1 VTSAE
6 TLAAG
11 RRRLA
16 EAGIEDAALEAE
28 LLLRQALG
36 LTRERLLTRLR
47 DDVPPEGA
55 AAYESL
61 LARRIGHEPSAYIT
75 GRREFYGRDFEVT
88 PDVLIPRPE
97 TELLVET
104 AVELAKPR
112 SRIRR
117 GAILADVG
125 TGSAVL
131 AVSLALCLPRAEV
144 YAIDVSREAL
154 AVASRNVGRHGV
166 EQRVH
171 LLRGDL
177 LTPLPEYVDVI
188 VANLPYVKSSDWT
201 VLPPEVRDHEPRLAL
216 DGGPDGLDVV
226 RRLLAQAPHYLR
238 PRGALCLEIGADQ
251 GQAAARLAA
260 DSFPTAAIEVRK
272 DLAGTERVLVVSL
285 QS

>member
-97 TELLVET
+97 TELLAET

-272 DLAGTERVLVVSL
+272 DLAGRERVLVVSL

>member
-36 LTRERLLTRLR
+36 LTRERLLARLR

-88 PDVLIPRPE
+88 PEVLIPRPE

-104 AVELAKPR
+104 AVELATPR

-131 AVSLALCLPRAEV
+131 AVTLALCLPRAEV

-154 AVASRNVGRHGV
+154 EVASRNVCRHGV
-166 EQRVH
+166 DQRVH

-188 VANLPYVKSSDWT
+188 VANLPYVKSGDWSA
-201 VLPPEVRDHEPRLAL
+201 LPPEVRDHEPRLAL

-226 RRLLAQAPHYLR
+226 RRLLAQSPHYLR

-251 GQAAARLAA
+251 GQATARLAA
-260 DSFPTAAIEVRK
+260 DSFPTAAIEVRR
-272 DLAGTERVLVVSL
+272 DLAARERVLVVSL